1 MGTRETPVIRLAWVM
16 PSARVLAVL
25 AVAACIAAGAVLA
38 VGCDESG
45 TIVGVD
51 AAADASGD
59 VGTET
64 YDGPGVFDA
73 TGTET
78 GAPDAGDAAAT
89 TDAAAFAFI
98 EFSEVPVGGGTF
110 TAAFYATPAQP
121 QPGCMTVV
129 PDGGACA
136 VTTCAGH
143 TPSDA
148 GLVTLAS
155 AGALDV
161 TGGAFGDAGVQVG
174 PDTLGTYLYNTT
186 GPMFAPGDTLSVSAA
201 GGVVPAFAPQPIAAP
216 AAITVTA
223 PLPGDAGVLIIPT
236 SQSLAVTWTGGV
248 TNDRV
253 VFTLNALFSSGA
265 SASTACSWN
274 AVAGQGTIPAGV
286 LAPLVAGTAQSGG
299 STAVWYQLAQT
310 SFAAGRWAVT
320 MQAAIH
326 GGSLATFQ

>member
-1 MGTRETPVIRLAWVM
+1 M
-16 PSARVLAVL
+16 PSARILAVL
-25 AVAACIAAGAVLA
+25 TFAACIAAATVFA
-38 VGCDESG
+38 VGCDDSG

-51 AAADASGD
+51 AAADAGAD
-59 VGTET
+59 VGIET
-64 YDGPGVFDA
+64 LDGPSGFDG
-73 TGTET
+73 TPTET
-78 GAPDAGDAAAT
+78 GAPVDGAAS
-89 TDAAAFAFI
+89 TDAAAFAFV

-110 TAAFYATPAQP
+110 TAAFYATSAQP
-121 QPGCMTVV
+121 QPGCTTVV

-136 VTTCAGH
+136 VTTCSGH
-143 TPSDA
+143 APNDA

-174 PDTLGTYLYNTT
+174 PDVLGSYVYNTT
-186 GPMFAPGDTLSVSAA
+186 GPMFAPGDMLSVSAA
-201 GGVVPAFAPQPIAAP
+201 GGTVPAFASQSIAAP

-223 PLPGDAGVLIIPT
+223 PLPGDAGLLVIPT

-248 TNDRV
+248 TNNRV
-253 VFTLNALFSSGA
+253 VFTLNALFSSGG

-274 AVAGQGTIPAGV
+274 AVAGQGTIPASV
-286 LAPLVAGTAQSGG
+286 LAPLVMGTAQSGG

-310 SFAAGRWAVT
+310 SFATGRWAVT